1 MTASTQPDVTDDVR
15 RSASEAA
22 ERHLKALVGRDDVVL
37 REDQWAAIEALA
49 VDRRRALVVQRTGW
63 GKSAVY
69 FVATKLLREGG
80 AGPTVIVSPLLALMR
95 NQIAAA
101 ERAGIRAVT
110 INSTNIDQWQPI
122 NAQIQAGEVDVL
134 LVSPERLNN
143 PGFRDEVLPRLAA
156 TCGLLVVDEAH
167 CISDWGHDFRP
178 DYRRLRTLLAELPPG
193 IPVLATTATA
203 NARVTADVAEQLGVH
218 ADSPLVEEGLQ
229 DLSRDPVL
237 VQRGT
242 LDRESLR
249 LGVVHLKMPEQRL
262 AWLADHLAE
271 QPGSGIVYCLTVA
284 ATQEVAGYLRG
295 RGLEVA
301 AYSGQTEPDERHGLE
316 QALVEGRVKALI
328 ATSALGM
335 GFDASLGFV
344 INLGAPQSPV
354 AYYQQVGRAGRGTDE
369 ATVVLL
375 PQIEDR
381 DIWAYF
387 ASLGF
392 PREEQVRETL
402 AALAESERPLS
413 TATLETRVELGR
425 NRLESM
431 LKVLDVDGAVQRV
444 QGGWVATGQSWTY
457 DADRYAR
464 VAEAREREQQAMLGY
479 LRTEDC
485 RMRYL
490 REQLDDPDAT
500 DCGRCDN
507 CGGLDLSTSVSATAV
522 AEAEER
528 LSRPGVTIDPRRMWP
543 SALAHLGLDL
553 KGKIAA
559 GAEPGRAV
567 ARLTDLGH
575 GQALRALFREDT
587 PDGPVPPGLAQAVMD
602 VMKDWAPEWT
612 ARPDAIV
619 VVESATR
626 PTLTRDL
633 ADGLSRVMQIPIVGA
648 WAITDRTVP
657 PRAGQSNSAQRVAAL
672 RRRGGLDAEIP
683 EGATV
688 LLVDDQV
695 ASGWTLTVAST
706 AIRDAGA
713 AGVLPLV
720 LATQS

>member
-1 MTASTQPDVTDDVR
+1 MTTTENRTAAR
-15 RSASEAA
+15 EEA
-22 ERHLKALVGRDDVVL
+22 ETHLRALVGHQDAVLRDD
-37 REDQWAAIEALA
+37 QWSAIEALA
-49 VDRRRALVVQRTGW
+49 VDARRALVVQRTGW

-69 FVATKLLREGG
+69 FVATLLLRGRG

-110 INSTNIDQWQPI
+110 INSTNIEQWQPI
-122 NAQIQAGEVDVL
+122 NDAINAGEVDVL

-143 PGFRDEVLPRLAA
+143 PGFRDDVMPRLAA

-178 DYRRLRTLLAELPPG
+178 DYRRLRTLLAELPAG

-203 NARVTADVAEQLGVH
+203 NARVTADVAEQLGVR
-218 ADSPLVEEGLQ
+218 ADGVSTDE
-229 DLSRDPVL
+229 VL

-242 LDRESLR
+242 LDRASLR
-249 LGVVHLKMPEQRL
+249 LGVVRLKTPEQRL

-284 ATQEVAGYLRG
+284 ATQEVASYLRD
-295 RGLEVA
+295 RGLQVA
-301 AYSGQTEPDERHGLE
+301 AYSGQTEPGERQALE
-316 QALVEGRVKALI
+316 QDLVEGRVKALI

-335 GFDASLGFV
+335 GFDATLGFV

-402 AALAESERPLS
+402 AALADSDRPLS

-431 LKVLDVDGAVQRV
+431 LKVLDVDGAARRV
-444 QGGWVATGQSWTY
+444 QGGWVATGEPWHY
-457 DADRYAR
+457 DAERYAR
-464 VAEAREREQQAMLGY
+464 VAEAREREQQAMLAY
-479 LRTEDC
+479 LDTDQC

-490 REQLDDPDAT
+490 REQLDDPDAA

-507 CGGLDLSTSVSATAV
+507 CGGLTLSSAVSQAAV

-528 LSRPGVTIDPRRMWP
+528 LARPGVAVEPRRMWP
-543 SALAHLGLDL
+543 TALANLGLDL
-553 KGKIAA
+553 KGKIAE
-559 GAEPGRAV
+559 GASTGRAV

-575 GQALRALFREDT
+575 GQALRTLFREGT
-587 PDGPVPPGLAQAVMD
+587 PDGPVPPALAQAVLD
-602 VMKDWAPEWT
+602 VMKTWSPDWT
-612 ARPDAIV
+612 TRPDAIV
-619 VVESATR
+619 VVESVTR

-633 ADGLSRVMQIPIVGA
+633 ADGISRVMQIPVVGA
-648 WAITDRTVP
+648 WAVVDDSVP
-657 PRAGQSNSAQRVAAL
+657 PRAGQANSAQRVSAV
-672 RRRGGLDAEIP
+672 RRRCGLRADVP
-683 EGATV
+683 PGATV
-688 LLVDDQV
+688 LLVDDLVETGWSATLAAV
-695 ASGWTLTVAST
+695 AL
-706 AIRDAGA
+706 REAGA
-713 AGVLPLV
+713 SGVLPLW
-720 LATQS
+720 LGTRS